1 MSTAVLETARLRLRR
16 LDLDDA
22 PFILKLVN
30 EPSWLRYIGDRG
42 VRDLQGARDY
52 IRNGPWAMYERH
64 GFGLWLVERQSDGA
78 PLGQCGLLR
87 RDSLEHPDIGF
98 AFLPAYWGQ
107 GYAQETASATLD
119 HGHRVLGMPEV
130 QAITSLDNEASIR
143 LLQRLG
149 FTFLRQIE
157 LRPGDPV
164 KLFSHKND
172 SEESA

>member
-1 MSTAVLETARLRLRR
+1 VSVVVLETARLRLRR

-42 VRDLQGARDY
+42 VRDLEGARGY
-52 IRNGPWAMYERH
+52 IRNGPLAMYTRH
-64 GFGLWLVERQSDGA
+64 GFGLWLVERRSDGA
-78 PLGQCGLLR
+78 LLGQCGLLQ

-107 GYAQETASATLD
+107 GYAQEAAGATLAY
-119 HGHRVLGMPEV
+119 GHDALAMPEV

-149 FTFLRQIE
+149 FTYLRQIE

-164 KLFSHKND
+164 KLFSHRKHP
-172 SEESA
+172 EESA